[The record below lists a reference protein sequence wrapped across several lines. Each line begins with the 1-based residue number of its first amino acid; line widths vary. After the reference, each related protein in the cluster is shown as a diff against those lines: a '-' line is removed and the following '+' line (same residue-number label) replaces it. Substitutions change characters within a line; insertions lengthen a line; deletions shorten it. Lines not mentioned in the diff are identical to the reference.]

1 MLEARTEIFVHVTH
15 VLLTSAPVAAPQSA
29 QPQQA
34 EETMDV
40 STAQVDNLDELI
52 NNPELLQQ
60 IIDDLPGG
68 EKV

>member
-1 MLEARTEIFVHVTH
+1 
-15 VLLTSAPVAAPQSA
+15 
-29 QPQQA
+29 
-34 EETMDV
+34 MDV

-68 EKV
+68 EKKEDEGKPKSEDK